1 MTTELFFGK
10 TLIKKG
16 LIKGKL
22 SDFEMELPM
31 QLPDGQ
37 VKWIRLRSRPRRLLD
52 GRKVSLK
59 GFTSRKGGTFDAA
72 LVIDKD
78 KGVAFDFG
86 NNNKE
91 RKKK

>member
-1 MTTELFFGK
+1 MLHQPAERNNPTVHGGPRRGCGWRAWTTIAGK
-10 TLIKKG
+10 TIT
-16 LIKGKL
+16 
-22 SDFEMELPM
+22 DTTM
-31 QLPDGQ
+31 
-37 VKWIRLRSRPRRLLD
+37 RRLLD

-59 GFTSRKGGTFDAA
+59 GFASRKGGTFDAA